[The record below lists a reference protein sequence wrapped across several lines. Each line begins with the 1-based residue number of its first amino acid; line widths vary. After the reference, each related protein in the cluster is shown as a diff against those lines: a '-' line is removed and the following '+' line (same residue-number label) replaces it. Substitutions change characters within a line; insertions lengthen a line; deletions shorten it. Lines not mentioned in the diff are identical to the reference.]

1 MELENGTLFPAKVE
15 VAGRYA
21 DGPLLEMTLGAKN
34 GRPIVFDLKI
44 IPDGE
49 DNAGVTG
56 SMVHE
61 IPVGHIID
69 QVIENAGPG
78 TLALFRWD
86 QARMAGRPH
95 EFLTPEEAEAA
106 RRGAAG
112 SRRGRPVSEKDL
124 RKVGRIVA
132 ANDYDFR
139 QQVRTE
145 LNVSERTAS
154 RYIALA
160 KERGYD
166 KEEES

>member
-1 MELENGTLFPAKVE
+1 M
-15 VAGRYA
+15 
-21 DGPLLEMTLGAKN
+21 
-34 GRPIVFDLKI
+34 
-44 IPDGE
+44 
-49 DNAGVTG
+49 
-56 SMVHE
+56 
-61 IPVGHIID
+61 
-69 QVIENAGPG
+69 IENAGPG

-86 QARMAGRPH
+86 QARKAARPH
-95 EFLTPEEAEAA
+95 VFLTPEESDQA

-166 KEEES
+166 KEDDS